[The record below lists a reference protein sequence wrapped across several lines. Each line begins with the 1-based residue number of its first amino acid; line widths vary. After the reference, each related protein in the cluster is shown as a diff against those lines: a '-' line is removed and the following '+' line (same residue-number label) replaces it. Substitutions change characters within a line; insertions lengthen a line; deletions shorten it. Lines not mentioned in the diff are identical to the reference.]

1 MKRDDS
7 LPSEDGFYR
16 IILETLYDDFAE
28 LWNMWFGLADSTT
41 IVGKLREINH
51 KFNLGLVEVV
61 EYEDPRGEE

>member
-16 IILETLYDDFAE
+16 IILETLYDEFAE

-51 KFNLGLVEVV
+51 RFNLGLVEVV
-61 EYEDPRGEE
+61 EYADPRGEE

>member
-1 MKRDDS
+1 MKR
-7 LPSEDGFYR
+7 EDYINLDRDEYR
-16 IILETLYDDFAE
+16 IILESLYDDFAD

-51 KFNLGLVEVV
+51 RFNLGLVEVV

>member
-16 IILETLYDDFAE
+16 IILETLYDEFAE